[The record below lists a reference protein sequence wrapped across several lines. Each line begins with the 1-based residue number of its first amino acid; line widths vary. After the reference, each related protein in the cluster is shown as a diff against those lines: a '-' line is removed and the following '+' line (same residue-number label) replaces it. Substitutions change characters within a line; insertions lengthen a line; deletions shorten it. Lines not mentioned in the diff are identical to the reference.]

1 VLLRVQPNHEG
12 RDVDEL
18 LSDTDVTVSDHD
30 TCVVDRLGEAKL
42 EHLCLETT
50 FEEVFGLKVKDVVK
64 LHLVFLQDAV
74 SDETPE
80 ECIAFEEPLWVL
92 LVEGKQFTGSLSHL
106 GETVLDSPDLSLATE
121 AVLANH
127 LKLLV
132 ESFLFVWSTWGL
144 VGLGAGVGY
153 GVGTWAVDKLKEKRC
168 QNAMDKLHPALKTSL
183 HQWQTYLADR
193 THGKQATSFEAEM
206 VFAEFAQE
214 QPSNAQ
220 LVSDFVRSH
229 GGSTTGGSTATAAP
243 GGNASTVGTQLRSG
257 GVTVVPVCSSEV

>member
-1 VLLRVQPNHEG
+1 MQELILVFVSFVCATALGGLRLSLTSAWSATAEWRVDGEVNVLLRVQPNHEG

-74 SDETPE
+74 SDETTE

-106 GETVLDSPDLSLATE
+106 GETVLDSPDLNNTRAT
-121 AVLANH
+121 
-127 LKLLV
+127 
-132 ESFLFVWSTWGL
+132 
-144 VGLGAGVGY
+144 
-153 GVGTWAVDKLKEKRC
+153 
-168 QNAMDKLHPALKTSL
+168 
-183 HQWQTYLADR
+183 
-193 THGKQATSFEAEM
+193 
-206 VFAEFAQE
+206 
-214 QPSNAQ
+214 
-220 LVSDFVRSH
+220 
-229 GGSTTGGSTATAAP
+229 
-243 GGNASTVGTQLRSG
+243 
-257 GVTVVPVCSSEV
+257 